1 MVFETGKTV
10 KTLEKALDNQLSEE
24 EVKEVRDFLVMTQSL
39 GKIGK
44 FIIWLVIT
52 FGALVTVFHQLQLE
66 LTKF

>member
-1 MVFETGKTV
+1 VVFETGKTV

-24 EVKEVRDFLVMTQSL
+24 EVKEVRDFLVTTQSL

-66 LTKF
+66 IAKF

>member
-24 EVKEVRDFLVMTQSL
+24 EVKEVRDFLTMTQSL

-66 LTKF
+66 IAKF

>member
-66 LTKF
+66 IAKF

>member
-24 EVKEVRDFLVMTQSL
+24 EVEEVRDFLTMTQSL

-44 FIIWLVIT
+44 FIIWLIIT
-52 FGALVTVFHQLQLE
+52 FGTLITVFHQLQLE
-66 LTKF
+66 IAKF